1 VTFALTPDKVCA
13 LFNAATG
20 ENLTLE
26 DWNLAG
32 ERIWNLERMFNLR
45 AGLGRKDDTLPPRML
60 KEPLSGGMVQG
71 QVVELEPMLEEYYRI
86 RGWDEEG
93 RPKQETLARLGL
105 S

>member
-1 VTFALTPDKVCA
+1 
-13 LFNAATG
+13 
-20 ENLTLE
+20 
-26 DWNLAG
+26 
-32 ERIWNLERMFNLR
+32 
-45 AGLGRKDDTLPPRML
+45 ML